1 MDLQLDSDIEE
12 KPPEKPQKAGFL
24 QRLLALFGGG
34 GDPESEKR
42 KLLKQ
47 VTRDIAKSRYKF
59 YRPKG
64 EEALPG
70 LARLF
75 YEIYKV
81 IAPAQVLLNNTDG
94 SASLKSYI
102 IDSFLTQEQ
111 IDLINRLAED
121 SIAEMAKAMNMKELQ
136 EQVKNIIVQVYS
148 FFDTEKI
155 KQIDD
160 AYNTLLS
167 FIRFAHFDYYFLL
180 KKFDSNIS
188 ERNFSYNPRFEAI
201 SGEYIAEDLKD
212 FFEVFLGLNLGADWR
227 AIFNGLKQYRN
238 LDVINVDAW
247 MKLVNALRDVRQSQ
261 ILPQIVQHLDKDPY
275 YTPTAVVSNERI
287 VDPYLQK
294 LKAQTDVIVQKVV
307 QEKRTSR
314 VEELAKVIFGTTA
327 ISRMKN
333 YAEKANAGFAK
344 KGLPGYI
351 YIQPLNYLKAFL
363 LDFFKK
369 DVREL
374 IDLLLIRGKWS
385 TNLSSQMLSEAF
397 HALMAASDA
406 LILFDDGLA
415 DDGDAGARIR
425 SAMVKADRDKEQV
438 KYLRTLMNDTNTKAA
453 SIINQAAT
461 ALIAMGRTIKALI
474 EDYEKSPH
482 ELIINWKE
490 IDSAADGKIK
500 RRMTDIYKKMYYFV
514 QLMQYFVKED
524 AV

>member
-1 MDLQLDSDIEE
+1 MDLLLESEE
-12 KPPEKPQKAGFL
+12 TSKDPEKPQRRGFF
-24 QRLLALFGGG
+24 QRLLAIFSGS
-34 GDPESEKR
+34 GDPESEKK
-42 KLLKQ
+42 KLLRQ
-47 VTRDIAKSRYKF
+47 LGRDIPKARYKF

-70 LARLF
+70 LARFF
-75 YEIYKV
+75 YEIYKTV
-81 IAPAQVLLNNTDG
+81 APSQVLLNNTDG

-102 IDSFLTQEQ
+102 IDSFLSPDQ
-111 IDLINRLAED
+111 IDLVGKLAED
-121 SIAEMAKAMNMKELQ
+121 SIAEMAKTMNMKELQ
-136 EQVKNIIVQVYS
+136 NQVKNVLVQVYS
-148 FFDTEKI
+148 FFDTDKI

-188 ERNFSYNPRFEAI
+188 ERNFAYNPRFDTI
-201 SGEYIAEDLKD
+201 SGEYVAEDLKD
-212 FFEVFLGLNLGADWR
+212 FFEVFLGLNLAADWR

-238 LDVINVDAW
+238 LDVINVEVW
-247 MKLVNALRDVRQSQ
+247 LKLANAMRDVRQSQ
-261 ILPQIVQHLDKDPY
+261 ILPMVVQHLDKDPY
-275 YTPTAVVSNERI
+275 YTPTAVVSSEKI

-307 QEKRTSR
+307 SEKRNSK
-314 VEELAKVIFGTTA
+314 VEELARIIFGTTA

-333 YAEKANAGFAK
+333 YAEKANAAFAK
-344 KGLPGYI
+344 KGLPGFI

-385 TNLSSQMLSEAF
+385 TNLSSQMLSESF
-397 HALMAASDA
+397 HSLMSASES
-406 LILFDDGLA
+406 LILFDDALA
-415 DDGDAGARIR
+415 DDGEAGARIR
-425 SAMVKADRDKEQV
+425 SAVAKADRDKEQV
-438 KYLRTLMNDTNTKAA
+438 KYLRTLMTDANSKAA

-461 ALIAMGRTIKALI
+461 ALIAMGRTLKALI
-474 EDYEKSPH
+474 EDYDKSPH

-490 IDSAADGKIK
+490 IDQASDAKAK
-500 RRMTDIYKKMYYFV
+500 RRMTEVYKKMYYFV
-514 QLMQYFVKED
+514 QLMQYYVKED
-524 AV
+524 SV